1 MSKSVRPTIRLA
13 VRAPFHLEAT
23 VRVLQRRPSNLI
35 DIWEAPFYRR
45 VVRANDR
52 LALIEVSEKGTI
64 DAPDVMLSSPSGALP
79 VQLLE
84 EVARTAREIL
94 GLDQQSTTHQSRA
107 EAEPALRT
115 TAMALRGMRAP
126 RYPDLFETFANVIPF
141 QQLSLQAGMAVVAH
155 LVQRFGEVLELN
167 GRRYFAFPR
176 AEAIANARMSSL
188 RRTGMSRHKS
198 ESLRAAAKAIAAG
211 TLTADS
217 IAALPSSEAIERLRE
232 LPGIGPWSAALILL
246 RGFRRLDVFPPT
258 DTGAES
264 SLVALMR
271 LRSPAA
277 LARVVERFGDCRGY
291 LYFYGLASRLLAAGL
306 IHAAPVPD
314 ATRVG
319 IRYAGRLTRPNV
331 TKKQG

>member
-1 MSKSVRPTIRLA
+1 M
-13 VRAPFHLEAT
+13 
-23 VRVLQRRPSNLI
+23 RVLQRRPSNLI

-45 VVRANDR
+45 VVRANEE
-52 LALIEVSEKGTI
+52 LVLIEVSEKGTI
-64 DAPDVMLSSPSGALP
+64 DAPDVMLSSPRGGLP
-79 VQLLE
+79 ARLRE
-84 EVARTAREIL
+84 EITGTAREIL
-94 GLDQQSTTHQSRA
+94 GLDQQSTAHQSRA
-107 EAEPALRT
+107 EAEPALRA
-115 TAMALRGMRAP
+115 TAMALRGMRPP

-141 QQLSLQAGMAVVAH
+141 QQLSLEAGMSVVAH
-155 LVQRFGEVLELN
+155 LVQRFGQVLELD

-176 AEAIANARMSSL
+176 AEAVANARMSSL

-198 ESLRAAAKAIAAG
+198 ESLRAAAKAIATG

-217 IAALPSSEAIERLRE
+217 IAALPSSKAIERLRE
-232 LPGIGPWSAALILL
+232 VPGIGPWSAALILL

-277 LARVVERFGDCRGY
+277 LQRVVERFGEYRGY

-314 ATRVG
+314 AARVTVSMRKSPPRSNVTRVE
-319 IRYAGRLTRPNV
+319 T
-331 TKKQG
+331 

>member
-1 MSKSVRPTIRLA
+1 MSQSVGPAVRLA

-23 VRVLQRRPSNLI
+23 VRVLQRRPTNLV
-35 DIWEAPFYRR
+35 DIFVPHCYRR
-45 VVRANDR
+45 VIRIRGKPV
-52 LALIEVSEKGTI
+52 LIEVDEKGTV
-64 DAPDVMLSSPSGALP
+64 DEPDVRLSLPCGALGG
-79 VQLLE
+79 QTLE
-84 EVARTAREIL
+84 EGIGTVREIL
-94 GLDQQSTTHQSRA
+94 GLDLQSTLHQSRA

-115 TAMALRGMRAP
+115 TALALRGMRPP

-141 QQLSLQAGMAVVAH
+141 QQLSLEAGMAVVRQ
-155 LVQRFGEVLELN
+155 LVQRFGEVIHFD
-167 GRRYFAFPR
+167 GRRYCAFPR
-176 AEAIANARMSSL
+176 AEVIAEARTSSL

-198 ESLRAAAKAIAAG
+198 ESLRAAARAIASRA
-211 TLTADS
+211 LTTDG
-217 IAALPSSEAIERLRE
+217 IASLPSMEAIDRLRE

-277 LARVVERFGDCRGY
+277 LERVIERFGDCRGY

-306 IHAAPVPD
+306 IHPASP
-314 ATRVG
+314 
-319 IRYAGRLTRPNV
+319 
-331 TKKQG
+331 